1 MSRSGGIPNA
11 WDDDWES
18 LADRERKIA
27 KEPQVAPQPIMSRQE
42 RLQQHAEAN
51 RKLWESADSPETLYH
66 VEASGGVPLT
76 ASFKPQVKVLSR
88 KPVVAKRNPSA
99 AGGASLG
106 GGDDDEDDL
115 RSGQQAPMT
124 PEEIRAKQKRDRE
137 EKQRR
142 YDEARAKIFGESAPS
157 SRGSSPGGAGGTVTP
172 PRTEGRGAYRG
183 RGRGRGGN
191 FGGGGG
197 GGYHGGNN
205 NNNNSSNYNS
215 SYNNNNTNNTN
226 NNNNNNNS
234 VSNTD
239 ISGQEFEPRRTVNQS
254 GPRRELFDP
263 NSSQKPD
270 SSRRGGR
277 EGSGSDT
284 SSMRGQQSR
293 DEQQAI
299 RAPRGPDGSGRGGF
313 GFARRGTRET

>member
-1 MSRSGGIPNA
+1 MSKASGIPNA
-11 WDDDWES
+11 WDDDDWEAQ
-18 LADRERKIA
+18 ADRERTERKNA
-27 KEPQVAPQPIMSRQE
+27 KEPQQVAPQQTSMSRQE

-88 KPVVAKRNPSA
+88 KPVVAKRNPGA
-99 AGGASLG
+99 GGGASLSG
-106 GGDDDEDDL
+106 GGDGDDDDL
-115 RSGQQAPMT
+115 RPEQAQMT

-157 SRGSSPGGAGGTVTP
+157 SRGSSPGTGGGAGGGAVTP

-197 GGYHGGNN
+197 GGYHGGI
-205 NNNNSSNYNS
+205 NNNSSNYNS
-215 SYNNNNTNNTN
+215 SYNNNNNN
-226 NNNNNNNS
+226 
-234 VSNTD
+234 VSNTE
-239 ISGQEFEPRRTVNQS
+239 ISGQEFEPRRTTNQS

-270 SSRRGGR
+270 SGRRGGR
-277 EGSGSDT
+277 DGSGSD
-284 SSMRGQQSR
+284 SSHSSAQR
-293 DEQQAI
+293 
-299 RAPRGPDGSGRGGF
+299 
-313 GFARRGTRET
+313 T

>member
-1 MSRSGGIPNA
+1 
-11 WDDDWES
+11 
-18 LADRERKIA
+18 
-27 KEPQVAPQPIMSRQE
+27 
-42 RLQQHAEAN
+42 
-51 RKLWESADSPETLYH
+51 
-66 VEASGGVPLT
+66 
-76 ASFKPQVKVLSR
+76 
-88 KPVVAKRNPSA
+88 
-99 AGGASLG
+99 
-106 GGDDDEDDL
+106 
-115 RSGQQAPMT
+115 MT

-183 RGRGRGGN
+183 RVRGRGGN
-191 FGGGGG
+191 FGGGG

-205 NNNNSSNYNS
+205 NNNHSSNYNS
-215 SYNNNNTNNTN
+215 SYNNNNTNT
-226 NNNNNNNS
+226 NNS

-239 ISGQEFEPRRTVNQS
+239 ISGQEFEPRRTTNQS

-277 EGSGSDT
+277 DGSGSDT